1 MNGTFYV
8 FLCLETSTSSLH

>member
-1 MNGTFYV
+1 MSGTFYV